1 MLPVMGHCLG
11 CPYPIQVWGGVSGS
25 SEELWLILC
34 ESKGKITRR
43 EITRQR
49 KHFKIA
55 AGTVNCT
62 GKFKVIA
69 VEVRLLSAA
78 SVASESLQMLSLPSC
93 SRLYL
98 GFYHLSQI
106 WSEVLGKFFGTG
118 DGDRCTVNVQKLCVI

>member
-1 MLPVMGHCLG
+1 M
-11 CPYPIQVWGGVSGS
+11 WDGVSGPS
-25 SEELWLILC
+25 KELWLILC

-49 KHFKIA
+49 KRFKIA

-62 GKFKVIA
+62 GRFKVIV

-78 SVASESLQMLSLPSC
+78 SVASESLQMVSSISLPSH

-98 GFYHLSQI
+98 GFCHPSQI
-106 WSEVLGKFFGTG
+106 WSEVLGSFFGVG
-118 DGDRCTVNVQKLCVI
+118 DGDTSKVNVQKQENVQIT